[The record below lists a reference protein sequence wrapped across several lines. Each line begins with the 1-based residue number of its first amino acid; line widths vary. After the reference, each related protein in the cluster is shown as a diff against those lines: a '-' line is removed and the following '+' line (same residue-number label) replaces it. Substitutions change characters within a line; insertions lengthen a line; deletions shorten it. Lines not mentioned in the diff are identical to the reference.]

1 MADYG
6 VVLATRLATLSGEE
20 LRSVTALAGETGIPQ
35 PTVGKILKLLGREGL
50 LASTRGAQGGY
61 RLSRRPED
69 VNVADVIAA
78 LEGPIGV
85 TECGIQ
91 EEHQDCDLSLQ
102 CDVRGNWRLINRA
115 ILTALE
121 GISLA
126 EMAAPAAPVLVA
138 LGRAERGRPEPG
150 LEADERT
157 S

>member
-78 LEGPIGV
+78 LEG
-85 TECGIQ
+85 
-91 EEHQDCDLSLQ
+91 
-102 CDVRGNWRLINRA
+102 
-115 ILTALE
+115 
-121 GISLA
+121 ISLA

-138 LGRAERGRPEPG
+138 LRRPERGQPEHGP
-150 LEADERT
+150 EADGRT